1 MKNTIFK
8 ILLVLLVITQ
18 ALAGV
23 KLLIPINQGFIYQL
37 PEIALINKIAFYLF
51 IGISFFISV
60 ICLILAFRM
69 NKYKAKALSDI
80 DLKVETRDKKEQKL
94 QKEEERQKLLALAE
108 QKKSIINELRKD
120 LNSSLNLQAYCEKT
134 LINFSKHLAIM
145 QALYFVKDKN
155 DKVFRRAGSYAFY
168 REDELREFTEDIG
181 LSGQVAANKKMINI
195 SNIPENYITVHSG
208 LGKSSPSHLI
218 ILPVLYNNESIGII
232 EIASFN
238 KFDSF
243 WEEILTEFSI
253 QAGPQ
258 LVEIR
263 DKSQT
268 LEEIAKP

>member
-8 ILLVLLVITQ
+8 ILILLLIIAQV
-18 ALAGV
+18 LAGV
-23 KLLIPINQGFIYQL
+23 KLLIPIKQGFISQEF
-37 PEIALINKIAFYLF
+37 EIALINKIAFYLF
-51 IGISFFISV
+51 IVISFVISV
-60 ICLILAFRM
+60 ICIILISRT
-69 NKYKAKALSDI
+69 NKENSNALSDK
-80 DLKVETRDKKEQKL
+80 DLKAETRDKKEQKL
-94 QKEEERQKLLALAE
+94 QKEEERQRQLALNE

-120 LNSSLNLQAYCEKT
+120 LSSSLNLQSYCEKT
-134 LINFSKHLAIM
+134 LINLSKHLAIM

-155 DKVFRRAGSYAFY
+155 DKVFRKAGSYAFY

-181 LSGQVAANKKMINI
+181 LSGQVAANKKLINI

-208 LGKSSPSHLI
+208 LGKSTPSHLI

-253 QAGPQ
+253 QTGQQ
-258 LVEIR
+258 LAEIR
-263 DKSQT
+263 EKNQSV
-268 LEEIAKP
+268 EEITKP